1 MRECWSISQRLWL
14 SPDERLE
21 KYVQENDIVDIE
33 FGENVLAAAFD
44 EDDEV
49 EEEI

>member
-1 MRECWSISQRLWL
+1 M